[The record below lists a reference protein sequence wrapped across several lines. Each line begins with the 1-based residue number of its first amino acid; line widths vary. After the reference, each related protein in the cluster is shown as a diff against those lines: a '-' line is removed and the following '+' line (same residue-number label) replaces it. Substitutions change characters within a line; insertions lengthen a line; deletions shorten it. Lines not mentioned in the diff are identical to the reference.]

1 MSGRL
6 ALIIPTYNRRDWLV
20 EALQSALDQEM
31 PADEIV
37 VVDDGSTDGTRE
49 AVQRL
54 GAPVRYLEQAHQG
67 AAAAKNLGVAQSEA
81 EWVQFLDSDDR
92 LAKHATSRVRA
103 AIAKWPDA
111 GLLAYRAR
119 EMSAE
124 GRPSQRVVGKKS
136 TGERYSSAGLLRDDA
151 GGCSWFVVRRES
163 FDAVGGFDRSLQ
175 SAEECDLALRLS
187 FVCELYLIDE
197 PLLLRRLHGAML
209 SGDRRLNAECWIRIL
224 TRLREERP
232 QWVEQNR
239 ATFNRSWG
247 KEHWR
252 LAKALRRST
261 GEEAALRREAL
272 RVATRHRPL
281 HLRGWLDLLATSFG
295 SLFSL

>member
-1 MSGRL
+1 MSGRI
-6 ALIIPTYNRRDWLV
+6 ALVIPTYNRRDWLI

-37 VVDDGSTDGTRE
+37 VVDDGSNDGTRE
-49 AVQRL
+49 AMQRFD
-54 GAPVRYLEQAHQG
+54 APVRYLEQTRQG
-67 AAAAKNLGVAQSEA
+67 AAAAKNLGVAQSES

-119 EMSAE
+119 EMSAK
-124 GRPSQRVVGKKS
+124 GLPLQRVVGKKS
-136 TGERYSSAGLLRDDA
+136 AGERYSSAGLLRDDA
-151 GGCSWFVVRRES
+151 GGCSWFAVRREN
-163 FDAVGGFDRSLQ
+163 FDAVGGFDSSLR

-187 FVCELYLIDE
+187 FICELYLIDE
-197 PLLLRRLHGAML
+197 PLLLRRLHGTML

-224 TRLREERP
+224 ARLREDQP
-232 QWVEQNR
+232 QWVSQHR
-239 ATFNRSWG
+239 TIFNRSWG

-261 GEEAALRREAL
+261 GEEATLRRDAL

-281 HLRGWLDLLATSFG
+281 HLRGWLDLLTTSFG
-295 SLFSL
+295 GLFSL